1 MKKLLCSACLLGVPC
16 RYDGKSKP
24 IKDIELL
31 KEKFQLF
38 PVCPEVEGGLT
49 TPRLPCEIRNDRVI
63 RKDGEDLTDAYQ
75 LGAEKTL
82 RLAKE
87 NGITLALLKEKSPS
101 CGVHF
106 RYDGSFQG
114 VPVKDSGITCALLKE
129 NDITVFSEDD
139 LKNLL

>member
-1 MKKLLCSACLLGVPC
+1 MKKLLCSACLLGMPC

-38 PVCPEVEGGLT
+38 PICPEVAGGLA
-49 TPRLPCEIRNDRVI
+49 TPRLPCEIRKDRVI
-63 RKDGEDLTDAYQ
+63 RKDRKDMTDAYR
-75 LGAEKTL
+75 LGAEKAL
-82 RLAKE
+82 QLAKD

-114 VPVKDSGITCALLKE
+114 VLIKDSGITCTLLKE
-129 NDITVFSEDD
+129 NGITVFSEND